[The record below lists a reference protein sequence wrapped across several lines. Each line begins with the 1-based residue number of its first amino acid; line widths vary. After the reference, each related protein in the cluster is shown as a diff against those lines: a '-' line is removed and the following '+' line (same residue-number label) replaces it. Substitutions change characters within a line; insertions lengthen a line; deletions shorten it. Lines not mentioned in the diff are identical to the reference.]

1 MNQLLKKETK
11 FGEAM
16 IYSPILLML
25 QAEKLNIRGCGT
37 DNYDYVDYYHDQDGN
52 IYGFMDEVVITPDGG
67 ASWGEDNWEDDYIN
81 NQWGNEYSDDY
92 YNGGG
97 GGNTNVSDHYVAKG
111 QEFVDSLQKGDVNIQ
126 LTSEILD
133 FLSTTV
139 SITSLVN
146 TVADTIR
153 QNIGLLGKIGSWL
166 GGINVAYSTVSVVAG
181 FTDGEKSLKDWV
193 NGVSLLFSAG
203 SFFYPPLGFVSI
215 ALTVAACGTPGDQ
228 GNQSAIIERY

>member
-11 FGEAM
+11 SGETKL
-16 IYSPILLML
+16 YSPILLML

-37 DNYDYVDYYHDQDGN
+37 DNYDYVDYYHDQNGN

-81 NQWGNEYSDDY
+81 NHWGNEYPDDNY
-92 YNGGG
+92 SGGG
-97 GGNTNVSDHYVAKG
+97 AGNIGVSDHNVAKG
-111 QEFVDSLQKGDVNIQ
+111 QEFVDSLQQGDVNIQ

-133 FLSTTV
+133 FASTTI
-139 SITSLVN
+139 SITGLVN
-146 TVADTIR
+146 TVADTIK

-181 FTDGEKSLKDWV
+181 LTDGEQSPKDWV
-193 NGVSLLFSAG
+193 NGASLLFSVG
-203 SFFYPPLGFVSI
+203 SIFYPPLGFVSI

-228 GNQSAIIERY
+228 GNQSSINGRY